1 VPKFL
6 RLLRTTH
13 VITQVAGFE
22 DIISYACES
31 LNYVCHPLFILKKI
45 YTIIVI
51 WMGSLG
57 YPKDMSSVWQ
67 TLQSE
72 QLILPNILISLSAI
86 NYKLSASLSVI
97 RCFCQK
103 EPWYKKNKKE
113 TYISCFLVIDFS
125 YCKIYSCKC

>member
-51 WMGSLG
+51 WMGTLG

-67 TLQSE
+67 TLQSVE

-86 NYKLSASLSVI
+86 NYKLSSSLSVI
-97 RCFCQK
+97 
-103 EPWYKKNKKE
+103 
-113 TYISCFLVIDFS
+113 
-125 YCKIYSCKC
+125 